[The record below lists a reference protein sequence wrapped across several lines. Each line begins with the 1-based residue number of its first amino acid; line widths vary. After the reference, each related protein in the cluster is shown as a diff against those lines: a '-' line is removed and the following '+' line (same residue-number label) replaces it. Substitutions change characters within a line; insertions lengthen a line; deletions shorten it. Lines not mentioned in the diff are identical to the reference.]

1 VTGGGGSLR
10 GKSAAAA
17 TLSMATNTAVAVM
30 MIFIMLIP
38 LCLDTRTS
46 DRVTP
51 QFAPSATAV
60 ELFFTAAHSSSFA
73 EYDAARYNILNEG
86 LRRHPGEIQ
95 SRGYHGQ
102 SQGAYGSTSPTRER
116 FLTELTLDPPDA
128 TSDEAGV
135 PLLDEGYLILSTIHS
150 AKGQD
155 WRAVFILNAIDG
167 CIPSDPRHRQ
177 HPRVRG
183 RAPSSLCRDD
193 PREGSFAFDPAAAF
207 LCSPAEEQWR
217 PPHVHRAHP
226 VYTRFNSRSV

>member
-1 VTGGGGSLR
+1 MGYLPTGAATGGGGSLR

-17 TLSMATNTAVAVM
+17 TLSMATNAAVAVM

-51 QFAPSATAV
+51 QFAPLATAV

-86 LRRHPGEIQ
+86 LRSHPGEIQ

-116 FLTELTLDPPDA
+116 FLTARSAGCDKRRGRSAIVGRGLSHSLDHSFGQGPRL
-128 TSDEAGV
+128 AGG
-135 PLLDEGYLILSTIHS
+135 LYS
-150 AKGQD
+150 K
-155 WRAVFILNAIDG
+155 
-167 CIPSDPRHRQ
+167 RHRRL
-177 HPRVRG
+177 HT
-183 RAPSSLCRDD
+183 
-193 PREGSFAFDPAAAF
+193 F
-207 LCSPAEEQWR
+207 
-217 PPHVHRAHP
+217 
-226 VYTRFNSRSV
+226 

>member
-1 VTGGGGSLR
+1 
-10 GKSAAAA
+10 
-17 TLSMATNTAVAVM
+17 MATNAAVAVM

-51 QFAPSATAV
+51 QFAPLATAV

-135 PLLDEGYLILSTIHS
+135 PYS

-167 CIPSDPRHRQ
+167 SGNTPEFEEERRLVYVAMTRAKDHLHLILPQRFFAHQLKSNGDRHMYTAR
-177 HPRVRG
+177 
-183 RAPSSLCRDD
+183 
-193 PREGSFAFDPAAAF
+193 
-207 LCSPAEEQWR
+207 
-217 PPHVHRAHP
+217 
-226 VYTRFNSRSV
+226 TRFIPDSIVDRFEVCAWPEATTAAMGKSANVRPVDIGTRMRRMWR